1 MSMTVT
7 DSPSH
12 LVARAVKVRYMLVL
26 LTVTVKN
33 RSIDSIKGSG
43 LGRNRLDLMLD

>member
-12 LVARAVKVRYMLVL
+12 LVARDVKGRYMLVL
-26 LTVTVKN
+26 LTATVKN

-43 LGRNRLDLMLD
+43 RRRNGLD

>member
-12 LVARAVKVRYMLVL
+12 LVARAVKVRYMQVL
-26 LTVTVKN
+26 LIATVKN
-33 RSIDSIKGSG
+33 RSTDSIKGPG
-43 LGRNRLDLMLD
+43 HGRNGQV

>member
-12 LVARAVKVRYMLVL
+12 LVARAAKVRCMQVL
-26 LTVTVKN
+26 LTATVKI
-33 RSIDSIKGSG
+33 RFTDSMKGSG
-43 LGRNRLDLMLD
+43 RGRNGQV

>member
-12 LVARAVKVRYMLVL
+12 LVARAVKVRYMQVL
-26 LTVTVKN
+26 LTATVKN
-33 RSIDSIKGSG
+33 RSTDSIKGSG
-43 LGRNRLDLMLD
+43 RGRNEQV

>member
-12 LVARAVKVRYMLVL
+12 LVARAVKVRYMQVL
-26 LTVTVKN
+26 LIATVKN
-33 RSIDSIKGSG
+33 RSTDLIKGSG
-43 LGRNRLDLMLD
+43 HGRNGQV

>member
-12 LVARAVKVRYMLVL
+12 LVARAVKVRYMQIL
-26 LTVTVKN
+26 LIATVKN
-33 RSIDSIKGSG
+33 RSTDSIKGSG
-43 LGRNRLDLMLD
+43 HGRNGQV